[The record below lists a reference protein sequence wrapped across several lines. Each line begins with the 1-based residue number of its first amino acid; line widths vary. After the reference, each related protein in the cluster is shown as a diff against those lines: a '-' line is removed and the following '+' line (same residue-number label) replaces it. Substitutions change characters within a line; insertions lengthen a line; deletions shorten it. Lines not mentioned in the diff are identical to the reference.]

1 MDKQELKSSNPQTPM
16 KTAATKARPDDP
28 IPEWYYITPY
38 DSSKRRIYKQNTYK
52 AWCKVRG
59 IECDFSVLS
68 QSKD

>member
-1 MDKQELKSSNPQTPM
+1 M

-59 IECDFSVLS
+59 IECDFSVLK
-68 QSKD
+68 QTKG